1 MVTGAHDDGCPLSVH
16 SAAAYRASDAVNLH
30 LVGAGFDAV
39 RRWVAV
45 RLDDGA
51 SDGTLYD
58 TKRDAVRHQLH
69 EQLCA
74 YVQITPSAMS
84 PCAAESLLGTH
95 RKLYDAGW
103 RLVDPDHQA
112 GGRDLIPRVTREEQV
127 RQVAALLVR

>member
-1 MVTGAHDDGCPLSVH
+1 
-16 SAAAYRASDAVNLH
+16 VNLH
-30 LVGAGFDAV
+30 LLGAGFDAV
-39 RRWVAV
+39 RKFVAV
-45 RLDDGA
+45 RLDDGS
-51 SDGTLYD
+51 SDGVLYD
-58 TKRDAVRHQLH
+58 DKQAAVRHQLH

-84 PCAAESLLGTH
+84 VCAAESLLGTH

-127 RQVAALLVR
+127 RQVGALLAR